1 MTETLGLERWFAAA
15 GTPPR
20 LDLARSGASPIT
32 TADLLAVTSPE
43 AIQEYLGLPLG
54 YGPGQGTWQLRQAIA
69 RTGAARSA
77 DQVVVT
83 HGAIEALL
91 LACLATLGG
100 RRQVAVAT
108 PAYEGLLRAPELA
121 GAEVAAVPVWRSG
134 RASLELAGFDG
145 RLLRG
150 CGAVLLNVPH
160 NPTGLVPEPDEFADL
175 AERCIRC
182 GTLLVVDEVAQGTLD
197 PSSTSLAQS
206 RAFDSGALVVIGD
219 VSKAL
224 GLGGLRIGWLS
235 CANPGLVARA
245 CSLKDSTT
253 LGNAAPSQWLARLA
267 LEHRAELGVAQL
279 STECIETLRSWLD
292 TVPGASWLRPR
303 DGLVAFPRFELGVP
317 SATVSAHLRA
327 NAGVSVLPG
336 SLFGVEGHLRLS
348 LGQRPGDLEEGLAWL
363 GHTLDELAVVGR

>member
-1 MTETLGLERWFAAA
+1 MGILGLERWFAAA

-20 LDLARSGASPIT
+20 LDLARSSAPLLT
-32 TADLLAVTSPE
+32 TADLLAVTSPQ

-54 YGPGQGTWQLRQAIA
+54 YGPGQGSWQLRQAIA
-69 RTGAARSA
+69 GAGAARSA

-91 LACLATLGG
+91 LSCLATLGD
-100 RRQVAVAT
+100 RRQVAVAM
-108 PAYEGLLRAPELA
+108 PAYEGLLRAPGIA
-121 GAEVAAVPVWRSG
+121 GADVVAVPVWRSG
-134 RASLELAGFDG
+134 TASLELAGFDDQ
-145 RLLRG
+145 LLRG
-150 CGAVLLNVPH
+150 CAAVLLNVPH
-160 NPTGLVPEPDEFADL
+160 NPTGLVPEPDELADR

-182 GTLLVVDEVAQGTLD
+182 GALLVVDEVARGTLD
-197 PSSTSLAQS
+197 PSSTSLTQS

-235 CANPGLVARA
+235 CANPGLVERA
-245 CSLKDSTT
+245 CDLKDSTS

-267 LEHRAELGVAQL
+267 LEHGAELGVTQAATHNL
-279 STECIETLRSWLD
+279 ETLRSWLD
-292 TVPGASWLRPR
+292 TVPGASWLRPT
-303 DGLVAFPRFELGVP
+303 DGLVAFPRFELAVP

-363 GHTLDELAVVGR
+363 GRSLGELAVVGP